1 MSITIAEAIQ
11 SLKPKSEFS
20 YQNEDYST
28 IVWDVLDGEAPT
40 AKQINDEIK
49 RLETLKANELKTKA
63 EAKAELLA
71 RLGIT
76 AEEAQLLLA

>member
-1 MSITIAEAIQ
+1 MKTIINCETNEVIDRELNAQELKQQKADEVAFTEQLAVEVAEA
-11 SLKPKSEFS
+11 
-20 YQNEDYST
+20 
-28 IVWDVLDGEAPT
+28 A
-40 AKQINDEIK
+40 A
-49 RLETLKANELKTKA
+49 KA

>member
-1 MSITIAEAIQ
+1 MPKLTKLIIDCSTKEQFEVELTDEEVAQLEADRAKAEAERVA
-11 SLKPKSEFS
+11 K
-20 YQNEDYST
+20 
-28 IVWDVLDGEAPT
+28 EAE
-40 AKQINDEIK
+40 A
-49 RLETLKANELKTKA
+49 AAKA